1 MPCTE
6 QWLFTV
12 DRPVAEP
19 GDLRGLRIRT
29 AGHVEGEM
37 VKSLGGAP
45 VSMSS
50 AELYEAL
57 ERGTIDG
64 MVSYLGTIVSRG
76 LEDVVKYATRAHFGA
91 YSVDAYAN
99 TAWLDDTAPDI
110 QTALHSAGAATRRR
124 ARTSSTRCTR
134 MTTSR
139 WSRTPRW
146 RSSNST
152 RSRSTRSATPRAGSS
167 NWWIKTVGDTELA
180 EQALAYVKEA

>member
-45 VSMSS
+45 VSTPCRRQK
-50 AELYEAL
+50 LYEAL

-110 QTALHSAGAATRRR
+110 QTALHSAGAVYAQEGTDIQYQVYEDDYLPMVEDFSLEIIELDEKQIDTFRDATSGVVELVDQDPSEAPSLPNRRWP
-124 ARTSSTRCTR
+124 T
-134 MTTSR
+134 
-139 WSRTPRW
+139 
-146 RSSNST
+146 
-152 RSRSTRSATPRAGSS
+152 
-167 NWWIKTVGDTELA
+167 
-180 EQALAYVKEA
+180 